1 MSEQELYRARAS
13 LQATFGRKSVMD
25 DGTRVAPCTISC
37 RFVAVIG
44 GYMAEAFSSDVRR
57 VTGWS
62 IALSVLMIIAGLL
75 AIASPLLA
83 GVTVTRLVGWLLLF
97 SGVLHFVYA
106 FRGGGVTAV
115 LWEILLAVVYALAGV
130 YILAN
135 TAIGL
140 VSLAFVIAFYLFA
153 ESILELA
160 ASYMTRHEKGSGWLL
175 FDGILT
181 LLLAIMI
188 WGTWPSSAAWVIG
201 TLVGVSMLFSGISRL
216 MMASAVRRITA

>member
-1 MSEQELYRARAS
+1 
-13 LQATFGRKSVMD
+13 
-25 DGTRVAPCTISC
+25 
-37 RFVAVIG
+37 
-44 GYMAEAFSSDVRR
+44 MAQAFSSEVRR

-83 GVTVTRLVGWLLLF
+83 GIAVTRLVGWLLLF
-97 SGVLHFVYA
+97 SGALHFVYA

-115 LWEILLAVVYALAGV
+115 LWEILLAVVYAVAGI

-135 TAIGL
+135 TAVGL
-140 VSLAFVIAFYLFA
+140 ATLTFVIVFYLFA
-153 ESILELA
+153 EAIVEFA
-160 ASYMTRHEKGSGWLL
+160 ASYMTRHERGSGWLL
-175 FDGILT
+175 FDGIVT
-181 LLLAIMI
+181 LVLALLI
-188 WGTWPSSAAWVIG
+188 WSTWPASQVWVIG